1 MRLRKYDLF
10 NENQEP
16 GLRTLHTF
24 LRRKGN
30 PRSPGAAAVVSHY
43 EEDGAK
49 GEQTLK
55 NREVINR
62 IICGLMRITTRI
74 RAMKQRL
81 IGTSAVCKF
90 RGV

>member
-16 GLRTLHTF
+16 GLRTPHTF

-30 PRSPGAAAVVSHY
+30 PRSPGASAVVPHY

-55 NREVINR
+55 NREVING
-62 IICGLMRITTRI
+62 IICGLMRITTRV

-81 IGTSAVCKF
+81 IGTSAIQKF